1 MTNQPDEPAKGAG
14 AVQPDPGGAHED
26 SATPAT
32 PEGKK
37 ASEEEGEEA

>member
-1 MTNQPDEPAKGAG
+1 MTNEPDATPKGAD
-14 AVQPDPGGAHED
+14 AVRPQPGGAHED

-32 PEGKK
+32 PEGKQ